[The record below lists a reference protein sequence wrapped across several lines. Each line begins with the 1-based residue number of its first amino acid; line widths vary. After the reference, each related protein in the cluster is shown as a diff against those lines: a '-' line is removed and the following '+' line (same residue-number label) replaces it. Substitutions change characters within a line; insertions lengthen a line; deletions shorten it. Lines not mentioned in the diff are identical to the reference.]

1 MSTQET
7 ETPEQRAAKRVRID
21 KNPEVIGVQKV
32 EAPSQAATNFVAKAV
47 ESRQEPVRNL
57 FKRLAQDFVNLKA
70 KQRQLNSTRA
80 RLSDEE
86 LIPRS
91 CRFKFDLK
99 ASEYVM
105 KSPRFVTIVE
115 AANEDMKAFQ
125 KKMKAR
131 IVECLDLEIKMT
143 EERVCETFLSAI
155 HKIATLHIIAKH
167 PKTDPHENDV
177 LKLCAHA
184 IKSTLSQSVFA
195 NIASH
200 PPRVSFTAHFVTQ
213 MKRDD
218 DTPLIINNELT
229 DQQIHDQWTT
239 TPTDIVAFNQYVVD
253 VEKDLKIIFVDS
265 WKAYKERQ
273 NNAEIERALAKK
285 VQELTTTKATEET
298 AMVIDA
304 EPAVEPKKM
313 KEIVAKEVKK
323 SIKNLRKDINSLKQ
337 SNQRNNNGTPAKNT
351 TGGAKDNGASTPTKK
366 KSKTKKQKAKEKKEK
381 ARKNRQGQKTNDDSS
396 AENSEDGSQ
405 RGKGK
410 KKRNNKKG
418 NGKKKSRTKQP
429 RQRRNSTS
437 STES

>member
-1 MSTQET
+1 
-7 ETPEQRAAKRVRID
+7 
-21 KNPEVIGVQKV
+21 
-32 EAPSQAATNFVAKAV
+32 
-47 ESRQEPVRNL
+47 
-57 FKRLAQDFVNLKA
+57 
-70 KQRQLNSTRA
+70 
-80 RLSDEE
+80 
-86 LIPRS
+86 
-91 CRFKFDLK
+91 
-99 ASEYVM
+99 
-105 KSPRFVTIVE
+105 
-115 AANEDMKAFQ
+115 
-125 KKMKAR
+125 
-131 IVECLDLEIKMT
+131 
-143 EERVCETFLSAI
+143 
-155 HKIATLHIIAKH
+155 
-167 PKTDPHENDV
+167 
-177 LKLCAHA
+177 
-184 IKSTLSQSVFA
+184 
-195 NIASH
+195 
-200 PPRVSFTAHFVTQ
+200 

-239 TPTDIVAFNQYVVD
+239 TQTDIVAFNQYVVD
-253 VEKDLKIIFVDS
+253 VEKDLKTIFVDS

-285 VQELTTTKATEET
+285 VRELTTTKATEET

-381 ARKNRQGQKTNDDSS
+381 ARKNQQGQKANDDSS

-429 RQRRNSTS
+429 RQRRNSTL